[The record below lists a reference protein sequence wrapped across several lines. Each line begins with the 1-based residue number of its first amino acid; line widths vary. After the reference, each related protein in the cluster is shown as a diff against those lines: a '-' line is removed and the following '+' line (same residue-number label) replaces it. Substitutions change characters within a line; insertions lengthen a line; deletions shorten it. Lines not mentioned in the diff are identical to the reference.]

1 VEISVQLRSDLALAL
16 HGAGEATP
24 EADELGRRAEEL
36 GVHLDPVHPGET
48 DPLLAPFF
56 VVHAPDEDAERI
68 RSELESLPG
77 VEAAY
82 FKPAA
87 ELP

>member
-1 VEISVQLRSDLALAL
+1 VEISVQLRPDVALAL
-16 HGAGEATP
+16 QGMSEAPP
-24 EADELGRRAEEL
+24 EADDLARRAEEL
-36 GVHLDPVHPGET
+36 GVSLQPVHPGET

-56 VVHAPDEDAERI
+56 YVDAPDEEAERI
-68 RSELESLPG
+68 LTELAATPG

-82 FKPAA
+82 LKPAA